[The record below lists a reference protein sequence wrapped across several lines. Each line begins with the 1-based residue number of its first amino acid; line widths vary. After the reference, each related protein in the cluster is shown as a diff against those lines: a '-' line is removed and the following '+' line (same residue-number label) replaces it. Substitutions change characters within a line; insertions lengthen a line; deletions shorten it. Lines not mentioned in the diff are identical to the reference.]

1 MIWNLIGAAI
11 IVWLGH
17 KLVDVLKSGQQ
28 FAMYMMWYGLGRT
41 WIESIRIN
49 YSTIIL
55 GLRVNVWTAIIVFLA
70 GCVSASW
77 KSGPPRN
84 PARWPRP
91 RSPRLPPKPPRAR
104 SIRTERPHPSESGYR
119 TRS

>member
-55 GLRVNVWTAIIVFLA
+55 GLRVNVWTRDHRVHLP
-70 GCVSASW
+70 GCILFVVLRRFGSVRHA
-77 KSGPPRN
+77 
-84 PARWPRP
+84 
-91 RSPRLPPKPPRAR
+91 
-104 SIRTERPHPSESGYR
+104 T
-119 TRS
+119 

>member
-1 MIWNLIGAAI
+1 MRTPSAKSEICYNGQACPTGTVPPHVPVRDDLEPDRRRDYR
-11 IVWLGH
+11 VLGH

-55 GLRVNVWTAIIVFLA
+55 GLRVNV
-70 GCVSASW
+70 
-77 KSGPPRN
+77 
-84 PARWPRP
+84 
-91 RSPRLPPKPPRAR
+91 
-104 SIRTERPHPSESGYR
+104 
-119 TRS
+119 